1 MLIKLIVGLAF
12 TFTLFWVYNHWKTL
26 PQDKRTAFFIKGL
39 VLTVFGICL
48 IAVLTGRA
56 HWLTAVFAGLL
67 AAAKFGV
74 RAFPLIKLFRGSRL
88 FNNPKFKTA
97 FLDVQLDMRN
107 GLVTG
112 QVISGPLQGTHLTA
126 LTAGDFELLEKHY
139 QEHDKASYYLI
150 RVVRQRSGHQY
161 EQQRSSNHNQQTYSG
176 SGDPS
181 IEEAKLI
188 LGLEG
193 QPNTK
198 EVTKAH
204 RSLIQKLHPD
214 RGGNDYLASRVNLA
228 KDILLKHIKSTE
240 G

>member
-1 MLIKLIVGLAF
+1 MLIKLIAGLAL
-12 TFTLFWVYNHWKTL
+12 TVILFWVYNRWKAL
-26 PQDKRTAFFIKGL
+26 PQDKRRAFFIKGL
-39 VLTVFGICL
+39 VLTAFGICL

-67 AAAKFGV
+67 AAAKFGI

-88 FNNPKFKTA
+88 FNNPKFKTV
-97 FLDVQLDMRN
+97 FLDVQLDMRS
-107 GLVTG
+107 GQVAG
-112 QVISGPLQGTHLTA
+112 QVISGPLQGSHLAA
-126 LTAGDFELLEKHY
+126 LTKDDFELLEKHY
-139 QEHDKASYYLI
+139 QKHDKASYYLI

-161 EQQRSSNHNQQTYSG
+161 QQQQSGSQQTFGG

-181 IEEAKLI
+181 LEEAKLI

-193 QPNTK
+193 HPDKQ
-198 EVTKAH
+198 EVIKAH

>member
-1 MLIKLIVGLAF
+1 MLIKLIVGLTV
-12 TFTLFWVYNHWKTL
+12 TFMLFWLYSHWKSL
-26 PQDKRTAFFIKGL
+26 PQNKRRSFFIKGL
-39 VLTVFGICL
+39 VITVFVICL

-74 RAFPLIKLFRGSRL
+74 RAFPLIKLYRGNRL
-88 FNNPKFKTA
+88 FNNPKFRTV
-97 FLDVQLDMRN
+97 FLDVQLDIRS

-112 QVISGPLQGTHLTA
+112 QVISGPLQGTHLAA
-126 LTAGDFELLEKHY
+126 LTKDDFELLEKHY
-139 QEHDKASYYLI
+139 QKHDKASYYLI

-161 EQQRSSNHNQQTYSG
+161 QQQQSSGHNQQTYSG

-193 QPNTK
+193 QPNK
-198 EVTKAH
+198 EEVTKAH

>member
-1 MLIKLIVGLAF
+1 MLIKLIAALAF
-12 TFTLFWVYNHWKTL
+12 TFILFQVYKLWKTL
-26 PQDKRTAFFIKGL
+26 PHDKRRAFFIKGL

-67 AAAKFGV
+67 AAAKFGI

-97 FLDVQLDMRN
+97 FLDVQLDMRS

-112 QVISGPLQGTHLTA
+112 QVISGPCQGTHLAA
-126 LTAGDFELLEKHY
+126 LTKDDFELLEKHY
-139 QEHDKASYYLI
+139 QKHDKASYYLI

-161 EQQRSSNHNQQTYSG
+161 QQQQSGGHNEQTFGG

-181 IEEAKLI
+181 VEEAKLI

-193 QPNTK
+193 QPDK
-198 EVTKAH
+198 EEVIKAH

-240 G
+240 D